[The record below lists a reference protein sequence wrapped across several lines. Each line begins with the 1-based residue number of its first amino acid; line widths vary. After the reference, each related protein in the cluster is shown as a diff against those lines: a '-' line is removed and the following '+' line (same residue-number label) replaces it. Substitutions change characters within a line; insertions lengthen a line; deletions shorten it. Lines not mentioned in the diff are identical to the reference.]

1 MNKQKLYI
9 LDTNVLLSD
18 PSAILKFDEHSVA
31 IPMVVL
37 VELDKQKSSDRDIAR
52 DARAVI
58 RRLESLIRED
68 DPLVGVELP
77 TGGLFTIL
85 PNPPKDFEGME
96 VTCNDDVI
104 INTALYAQEYYA
116 NFSIGREKAYEV
128 TLVTNDLCMR
138 LKAKGAGLL
147 NVQEY
152 RNDIVVQDPD
162 LLPKGYMPLPNGW
175 FSGLDDSQV
184 IAKSCGRT
192 LIDKGVIEE
201 FAKNDRFAVNDWL
214 INADENIYAQLK
226 DLVTLED
233 GKEYYDFTFK
243 DRNSFWKRK
252 VVGIEPKDTEQA
264 IALDALL
271 DPEIDIVVI
280 NGAAGSGK
288 TLLAMAAASEM
299 ITGKRG
305 YKHSEVIVSRSM
317 DSQFAEIGF
326 LPGNETDK
334 TKPWLA
340 GVVDNM
346 EVIARASNN
355 INLHPNQSIISGNS
369 EEDEGTA
376 FIRVSALNF
385 MRGRSI
391 SRKIFVIDEVQ
402 NLTSTQI
409 KTILSRA
416 GEDCKVVI
424 MGSLAQIDSTIVSPR
439 TSALTYATDKL
450 HGVPFAKVITLS
462 QVHRSRLA
470 EFIET
475 NF

>member
-1 MNKQKLYI
+1 MNKKLYI

-18 PSAILKFDEHSVA
+18 PDAVLKFDEHDIA
-31 IPMVVL
+31 IPMTVL
-37 VELDKQKSSDRDIAR
+37 VELDKQKSSGRDIAR

-58 RRLESLIRED
+58 RKLETLVKDD
-68 DPLVGVELP
+68 DPLEGIKMP
-77 TGGLFTIL
+77 TGGLFTVL
-85 PNPPKDFEGME
+85 PNPPKDFDSGFE
-96 VTCNDDVI
+96 VECNDDII
-104 INTALYAQEYYA
+104 INNALYAQQMFA
-116 NFSIGREKAYEV
+116 VDLPDYEV

-138 LKAKGAGLL
+138 LKAKGAGVI

-152 RNDIVVQDPD
+152 RNDIVIQNPD
-162 LLPKGYMPLPNGW
+162 LLPRGLLNLPDGW
-175 FSGLDDSQV
+175 FSELDDTQV
-184 IAKSCGRT
+184 ISKSCGRT
-192 LIDKGVIEE
+192 LIRHDVVEDFVGEE
-201 FAKNDRFAVNDWL
+201 RFAINDWL
-214 INADENIYAQLK
+214 INDKANIFAQLK
-226 DLVTLED
+226 
-233 GKEYYDFTFK
+233 GKVDVEGIEFYDFTFK

-252 VVGIEPKDTEQA
+252 AVGIEPKDIEQA
-264 IALDALL
+264 ITLDALL
-271 DPEIDIVVI
+271 DPDIDIVVI

-288 TLLAMAAASEM
+288 TLLAMAASAEM

-305 YKHSEVIVSRSM
+305 YRYNTTIVSRST

-326 LPGNETDK
+326 LPGTETAK

-355 INLHPNQSIISGNS
+355 TALHPTQSIISDD
-369 EEDEGTA
+369 DEGDSPTA
-376 FIRVSALNF
+376 FIEVKSLNF

-391 SRKIFVIDEVQ
+391 SQKIFIIDEVQ

-409 KTILSRA
+409 KTVLSRA

-450 HGVPFAKVITLS
+450 HGVEFAKVITLN

-470 EFIET
+470 EFIEF

>member
-1 MNKQKLYI
+1 MSKQKLYI

-18 PSAILKFDEHSVA
+18 PSAILKFDEHNVA
-31 IPMVVL
+31 VPMVVL

-58 RRLESLIRED
+58 RRLESLIREE
-68 DPLVGVELP
+68 DPLVGVDLP

-85 PNPPKDFEGME
+85 PNPPKDFEGIE

-116 NFSIGREKAYEV
+116 NFSVGRGDTYEV

-138 LKAKGAGLL
+138 LKAKGAGVLK
-147 NVQEY
+147 VQEY

-162 LLPKGYMPLPNGW
+162 LLPKGFMSLPNGW
-175 FSGLDDSQV
+175 FATLDDDQV
-184 IAKSCGRT
+184 ISKSCGRT
-192 LIDKGVIEE
+192 LIARDVIDK
-201 FAKNDRFAVNDWL
+201 FAENDRFAINDWL
-214 INADENIYAQLK
+214 INDEENVFAQLK
-226 DLVTLED
+226 DLVDLE

-243 DRNSFWKRK
+243 DRNSFWKRR

-305 YKHSEVIVSRSM
+305 YRHNEVIVSRSM

-326 LPGNETDK
+326 LPGNETEK

-346 EVIARASNN
+346 EVISRASNN
-355 INLHPNQSIISGNS
+355 VALHPNQSIISADDN
-369 EEDEGTA
+369 EDDGAA

-391 SRKIFVIDEVQ
+391 NRKIFVIDEVQ

>member
-1 MNKQKLYI
+1 M
-9 LDTNVLLSD
+9 
-18 PSAILKFDEHSVA
+18 
-31 IPMVVL
+31 
-37 VELDKQKSSDRDIAR
+37 
-52 DARAVI
+52 
-58 RRLESLIRED
+58 
-68 DPLVGVELP
+68 P
-77 TGGLFTIL
+77 TGGKFLVL
-85 PNPPKDFEGME
+85 PTPPKDFEGIE

-104 INTALYAQEYYA
+104 INTALYAQ
-116 NFSIGREKAYEV
+116 STMSDYEI

-138 LKAKGAGLL
+138 LKAKGAGVI

-152 RNDIVVQDPD
+152 RSDIVIQDPD
-162 LLPKGYMPLPNGW
+162 LLPKGFMPLPNGW
-175 FSGLDDSQV
+175 FANLDDEQV
-184 IAKSCGRT
+184 ISKSCGRT
-192 LIDKGVIEE
+192 LIARDVIDN
-201 FAKNDRFAVNDWL
+201 FAKNDRFAINDWL
-214 INADENIYAQLK
+214 INDNENVFAQLK
-226 DLVTLED
+226 DLVDVD
-233 GKEYYDFTFK
+233 GEEYYDFTFK

-305 YKHSEVIVSRSM
+305 YRHSEVIVSRSM

-326 LPGNETDK
+326 LPGSETEK

-346 EVIARASNN
+346 EVISRASNN
-355 INLHPNQSIISGNS
+355 INLHPNQSIISGDAN
-369 EEDEGTA
+369 EDDATA

-402 NLTSTQI
+402 NLTSSQI

-462 QVHRSRLA
+462 HIHRSRLA
-470 EFIET
+470 EFIEH

>member
-1 MNKQKLYI
+1 MSKKKLYI

-18 PSAILKFDEHSVA
+18 PSAILKFDEHNVA
-31 IPMVVL
+31 VPMVVL

-58 RRLESLIRED
+58 RRLESLIGEE
-68 DPLVGVELP
+68 DPLVGVDLP

-85 PNPPKDFEGME
+85 PNPPKDFEGIE
-96 VTCNDDVI
+96 VTCNDDTI
-104 INTALYAQEYYA
+104 INNALYAQEYFA
-116 NFSIGREKAYEV
+116 NFSVGREDTYEV

-138 LKAKGAGLL
+138 LKAKGAGVL

-162 LLPKGYMPLPNGW
+162 LLPKGFMPLPNGW

-184 IAKSCGRT
+184 ISKSCGRT
-192 LIDKGVIEE
+192 LIARDIIDE
-201 FAKNDRFAVNDWL
+201 FAKDDRFAINDWL
-214 INADENIYAQLK
+214 INDNENVFAQLK
-226 DLVTLED
+226 DLVVIED
-233 GKEYYDFTFK
+233 KEYYDFTFK
-243 DRNSFWKRK
+243 DRNSFWNRK
-252 VVGIEPKDTEQA
+252 VVGITAKDTEQA

-305 YKHSEVIVSRSM
+305 YRHNAAIVSRSM

-326 LPGNETDK
+326 LPGNETEK
-334 TKPWLA
+334 TKPWLS

-355 INLHPNQSIISGNS
+355 IALHPNQSIASADS
-369 EEDEGTA
+369 DEDGAAA
-376 FIRVSALNF
+376 FIEVKALNF

-391 SRKIFVIDEVQ
+391 SQKIFIIDEVQ

-470 EFIET
+470 EFIEA

>member
-1 MNKQKLYI
+1 MSKHLHI

-18 PSAILKFDEHSVA
+18 PNAVLKFDEHSVA
-31 IPMVVL
+31 IPMMVL
-37 VELDKQKSSDRDIAR
+37 EELDRQKSSDRDISR

-58 RRLESLIRED
+58 RSLESLMYD
-68 DPLVGVELP
+68 GDPLEGVPMP
-77 TGGLFTIL
+77 TGGMLSVL
-85 PNPPKDFEGME
+85 PNPPYGFTGIEA
-96 VTCNDDVI
+96 TCNDDVI
-104 INTALYAQEYYA
+104 INTALYAQTTD
-116 NFSIGREKAYEV
+116 STV

-138 LKAKGAGLL
+138 LKAKGAGVL
-147 NVQEY
+147 NVEEY
-152 RNDIVVQDPD
+152 RNDIVIKDPD
-162 LLPKGYMPLPNGW
+162 LLPKGYLNLPDGW
-175 FSGLDDSQV
+175 FNSLDDDQV
-184 IAKSCGRT
+184 ISKSCGRT
-192 LIDKGVIEE
+192 LIAKEVIEE
-201 FAKNDRFAVNDWL
+201 FAKNDRFAMNDWL
-214 INADENIYAQLK
+214 INDDENVFAQLK
-226 DLVTLED
+226 DLVEEG
-233 GKEYYDFTFK
+233 GKEYYDFTFN
-243 DRNSFWKRK
+243 DRNSFWKRR

-271 DPEIDIVVI
+271 DPNIDIVVL

-299 ITGKRG
+299 ITGKKG
-305 YKHSEVIVSRSM
+305 YRYTSAIVSRST

-326 LPGNETDK
+326 LPGNETEK
-334 TKPWLA
+334 TMPWLA

-346 EVIARASNN
+346 EVIARASKNEG
-355 INLHPNQSIISGNS
+355 LHPKNSITSA
-369 EEDEGTA
+369 DADDDDDKA
-376 FIRVSALNF
+376 FIQLKSLNF

-391 SRKIFVIDEVQ
+391 SRKIFIIDEVQ

-409 KTILSRA
+409 KTVLSRA